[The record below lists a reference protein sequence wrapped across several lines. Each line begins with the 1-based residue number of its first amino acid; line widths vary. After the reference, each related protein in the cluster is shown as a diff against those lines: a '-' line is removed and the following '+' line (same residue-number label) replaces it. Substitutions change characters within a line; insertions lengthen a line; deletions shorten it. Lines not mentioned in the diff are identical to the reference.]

1 MMGRNN
7 LYLQIEGTY
16 FDSEKKR
23 FCVRINGEDVF
34 FGGMG
39 DRPKFLNIEEYDE
52 GVSSLLCLVGDMK
65 PDDKMMAF
73 GYADLNAILKYNT
86 ISKIREKYNAF
97 VNRPRIGDEVKVV
110 GEDRIFGIVI
120 ALKKLNDIDGA
131 CVLRN
136 NFDWA
141 CWSDIARLEKTGR
154 RFETLTAEE
163 IGEYMGVVN
172 MGVANASAE
181 T

>member
-1 MMGRNN
+1 MGANN
-7 LYLQIEGTY
+7 LYLQIEGTH

-23 FCVRINGEDVF
+23 FCVRIDGEDVF

-39 DRPKFLNIEEYDE
+39 DRPRFLNLEEHDE
-52 GVSSLLCLVGDMK
+52 DVSALLRLVGDMR
-65 PDDKMMAF
+65 PDDKMRAF
-73 GYADLNAILKYNT
+73 GYADLNTILKYNT
-86 ISKIREKYNAF
+86 ISKIREKYNTF
-97 VNRPRIGDEVKVV
+97 VNRPRIGDEVKIV
-110 GEDRIFGIVI
+110 GEDRIFGVVI
-120 ALKKLNDIDGA
+120 ALKKLNNIDGA

-136 NFDWA
+136 NLDWA

-154 RFETLTAEE
+154 RFESLTAKE

-172 MGVANASAE
+172 IGVTNASAE